1 MDFYGPSDSSTHLS
15 PTCIYQGWHKLR
27 LSENS
32 DLREIVYKKMNTT
45 KQKSTINISN
55 PTPILDTSVSEKS
68 SYDKSYVV
76 IY

>member
-32 DLREIVYKKMNTT
+32 DLREIVYKKMNTQN
-45 KQKSTINISN
+45 KNQLSIFQ
-55 PTPILDTSVSEKS
+55 ILLQF
-68 SYDKSYVV
+68 
-76 IY
+76 